1 MKEKFYELIN
11 EASTGTVI
19 IDGDEWPVY
28 FDTKIEQNGKVLI
41 DTGANA
47 PGKLL
52 IRNEEK
58 FFSLLQ
64 EYLELEISKNR
75 KAYTFINKS
84 VEEKMKFLMMNL
96 ISNATSEDFIN
107 PEEFLRRN
115 IDFQKD
121 ITFQSINTP
130 LEVKLGQTFKNSHLE
145 IQNELTDSRME
156 TPYKIT
162 EKLKGVINNQEVE
175 YYLPSIY
182 YGIRQE
188 NNELVCY
195 IYSIILDNKK
205 KNETEENK
213 KYTSIINRLLYKLNN
228 GIKEKESV
236 EYFDFKNNLSDYYP
250 EGNITDVTPSFILS
264 LNIFITLLQNKN
276 VTKIKAV
283 PYLPIRYISR
293 EVAAENNKDEDK
305 KKELLERN
313 DAIQTNL
320 TNKFIRTF
328 RRLAVQNDSLEIETY
343 PYELDE
349 FLTIKL
355 NGRKKEL
362 DNMLLE
368 ETGKKVSEEKVL

>member
-1 MKEKFYELIN
+1 MKEKFYELIK

-195 IYSIILDNKK
+195 IYSIISDNKK

-264 LNIFITLLQNKN
+264 LNIFITLLQNKKI
-276 VTKIKAV
+276 TKIKAV

-293 EVAAENNKDEDK
+293 EVAAENNEAADK

>member
-1 MKEKFYELIN
+1 MKEKFYELIK

-130 LEVKLGQTFKNSHLE
+130 LEVKLG
-145 IQNELTDSRME
+145 
-156 TPYKIT
+156 
-162 EKLKGVINNQEVE
+162 
-175 YYLPSIY
+175 
-182 YGIRQE
+182 
-188 NNELVCY
+188 
-195 IYSIILDNKK
+195 
-205 KNETEENK
+205 
-213 KYTSIINRLLYKLNN
+213 
-228 GIKEKESV
+228 
-236 EYFDFKNNLSDYYP
+236 
-250 EGNITDVTPSFILS
+250 
-264 LNIFITLLQNKN
+264 
-276 VTKIKAV
+276 
-283 PYLPIRYISR
+283 
-293 EVAAENNKDEDK
+293 
-305 KKELLERN
+305 
-313 DAIQTNL
+313 
-320 TNKFIRTF
+320 
-328 RRLAVQNDSLEIETY
+328 
-343 PYELDE
+343 
-349 FLTIKL
+349 
-355 NGRKKEL
+355 
-362 DNMLLE
+362 
-368 ETGKKVSEEKVL
+368 

>member
-1 MKEKFYELIN
+1 MKEKFYELIK

>member
-1 MKEKFYELIN
+1 MKEKFYELIK

-228 GIKEKESV
+228 GIKEKESF

-355 NGRKKEL
+355 NGRKKGL

>member
-1 MKEKFYELIN
+1 MKEKFYELIK

-28 FDTKIEQNGKVLI
+28 FDTKIEHNGKVLI
-41 DTGANA
+41 DTGVNA

-195 IYSIILDNKK
+195 IYSIISDNKK

-236 EYFDFKNNLSDYYP
+236 EYFDFKNNISDYYP

-276 VTKIKAV
+276 ITKIKAV

-293 EVAAENNKDEDK
+293 EVAAENNKDEDR

-328 RRLAVQNDSLEIETY
+328 RRLAVQNDSLEIESY

>member
-1 MKEKFYELIN
+1 MKEKFYELIK

-195 IYSIILDNKK
+195 IYSIISDNKK

>member
-1 MKEKFYELIN
+1 MKEKFYELIK

-188 NNELVCY
+188 NN
-195 IYSIILDNKK
+195 
-205 KNETEENK
+205 
-213 KYTSIINRLLYKLNN
+213 
-228 GIKEKESV
+228 
-236 EYFDFKNNLSDYYP
+236 
-250 EGNITDVTPSFILS
+250 
-264 LNIFITLLQNKN
+264 
-276 VTKIKAV
+276 
-283 PYLPIRYISR
+283 
-293 EVAAENNKDEDK
+293 
-305 KKELLERN
+305 
-313 DAIQTNL
+313 
-320 TNKFIRTF
+320 
-328 RRLAVQNDSLEIETY
+328 
-343 PYELDE
+343 
-349 FLTIKL
+349 
-355 NGRKKEL
+355 
-362 DNMLLE
+362 
-368 ETGKKVSEEKVL
+368 

>member
-1 MKEKFYELIN
+1 
-11 EASTGTVI
+11 
-19 IDGDEWPVY
+19 
-28 FDTKIEQNGKVLI
+28 
-41 DTGANA
+41 
-47 PGKLL
+47 
-52 IRNEEK
+52 
-58 FFSLLQ
+58 
-64 EYLELEISKNR
+64 
-75 KAYTFINKS
+75 
-84 VEEKMKFLMMNL
+84 
-96 ISNATSEDFIN
+96 
-107 PEEFLRRN
+107 
-115 IDFQKD
+115 
-121 ITFQSINTP
+121 
-130 LEVKLGQTFKNSHLE
+130 
-145 IQNELTDSRME
+145 ME

>member
-1 MKEKFYELIN
+1 MKEKFYELIK
-11 EASTGTVI
+11 EASTGSVI
-19 IDGDEWPVY
+19 IDGDDWPVY
-28 FDTKIEQNGKVLI
+28 FDTRIEQNGKVII
-41 DTGANA
+41 DTGNKA

-52 IRNEEK
+52 IRNENK

-64 EYLELEISKNR
+64 EYLELEIAKNR

-84 VEEKMKFLMMNL
+84 IKEKMKFLIMNL

-107 PEEFLRRN
+107 PETFLRRN

-121 ITFQSINTP
+121 VTFQTLDTP
-130 LEVKLGQTFKNSHLE
+130 LEVKLGSSFKNSTLVV
-145 IQNELTDSRME
+145 QNELTDSRME

-162 EKLKGVINNQEVE
+162 EKLKGVVNNQEVE
-175 YYLPSIY
+175 YHLPSIY
-182 YGIRQE
+182 YGIRQ
-188 NNELVCY
+188 
-195 IYSIILDNKK
+195 
-205 KNETEENK
+205 ENK

-228 GIKEKESV
+228 GIKEKESK
-236 EYFDFKNNLSDYYP
+236 EYFDFKNNLSTYYP

-276 VTKIKAV
+276 ITKIKAV

-293 EVAAENNKDEDK
+293 ELAAESTKEEDK
-305 KKELLERN
+305 KKTLLERN
-313 DAIQTNL
+313 NSIQTNL

-328 RRLAVQNDSLEIETY
+328 RRLAIQNDSLQIETY

-355 NGRKKEL
+355 NSRKKEL

-368 ETGKKVSEEKVL
+368 ETNKQVSEGKVL